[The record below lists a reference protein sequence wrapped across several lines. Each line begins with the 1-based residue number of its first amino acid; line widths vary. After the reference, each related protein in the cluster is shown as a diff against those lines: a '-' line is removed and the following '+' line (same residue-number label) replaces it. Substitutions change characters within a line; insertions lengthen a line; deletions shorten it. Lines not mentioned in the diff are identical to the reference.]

1 MSEKESLRMS
11 ILSES
16 NPLGSKRRFGLFSQP
31 ISTAVGDD
39 GAFRVKIRK
48 YRNSKIQKEKTANP
62 KQNQEISMFHH

>member
-39 GAFRVKIRK
+39 GAFRVKIRN
-48 YRNSKIQKEKTANP
+48 YRNSKIQKEKMVNP
-62 KQNQEISMFHH
+62 KRSQEIFMFRH

>member
-1 MSEKESLRMS
+1 MTNLEDLRMS

-39 GAFRVKIRK
+39 GAFRNKIR
-48 YRNSKIQKEKTANP
+48 RIDLT
-62 KQNQEISMFHH
+62 